1 MTGETVDDRPRQ
13 MMAAALAVAA
23 GLVLLIVFAAGC
35 SEHPAGGEAQ
45 PPASRVAGA
54 PGPPDRVA
62 LIRDQHLPN
71 VELTTQEG
79 RKVRFYDDL
88 VKGKVVAINF
98 MFATCRKACPA
109 ATQNLAEV
117 QDALGERMGRDVTLL
132 SISLDPER
140 DTPEVLRGYA
150 QAHGAKPGWYFL
162 TGKRDDIELLR
173 RKLGAYELDP
183 VLDADKTQHAGIVIA
198 HPHIDD
204 GRQYTVTVHG
214 QDITWDIRNTE
225 VTRVVSTVSA
235 HTEVR
240 AILIAQQRE
249 MAQQHDGTVM
259 VGRDIGAVVLP
270 DADLKIY
277 LTASLQERARRRYSE
292 LVERLGEHN
301 PTLPKME
308 EVLADIQRRDE
319 IDHDNMRPAEDAIV
333 IVTDNL
339 SVPQVLEVICS
350 YLEEPV

>member
-1 MTGETVDDRPRQ
+1 MQRPRHIAIDGPAGSGKSTIGEKLAQ
-13 MMAAALAVAA
+13 RLGYLYIDTGAMYRAVAWLAIQRGVDAADGPALA
-23 GLVLLIVFAAGC
+23 
-35 SEHPAGGEAQ
+35 
-45 PPASRVAGA
+45 
-54 PGPPDRVA
+54 
-62 LIRDQHLPN
+62 
-71 VELTTQEG
+71 
-79 RKVRFYDDL
+79 K
-88 VKGKVVAINF
+88 
-98 MFATCRKACPA
+98 
-109 ATQNLAEV
+109 LA
-117 QDALGERMGRDVTLL
+117 
-132 SISLDPER
+132 
-140 DTPEVLRGYA
+140 
-150 QAHGAKPGWYFL
+150 
-162 TGKRDDIELLR
+162 
-173 RKLGAYELDP
+173 
-183 VLDADKTQHAGIVIA
+183 QHAGVIIA

-204 GRQYTVTVHG
+204 GRQYTVMVQG
-214 QDITWDIRNTE
+214 QDVTWDIRNTE

-259 VGRDIGAVVLP
+259 VGRDIGAIVLP

-292 LVERLGEHN
+292 LVERIGEHN
-301 PTLPKME
+301 PTLPRME

-319 IDHDNMRPAEDAIV
+319 IDHDNMRPADDAIV

>member
-1 MTGETVDDRPRQ
+1 MQRPRHIAIDGPAGSGKSTVGEQ
-13 MMAAALAVAA
+13 LARRLGYLYIDTGAMYRAVAWLALQEGVDINDGPALA
-23 GLVLLIVFAAGC
+23 
-35 SEHPAGGEAQ
+35 
-45 PPASRVAGA
+45 R
-54 PGPPDRVA
+54 
-62 LIRDQHLPN
+62 
-71 VELTTQEG
+71 
-79 RKVRFYDDL
+79 
-88 VKGKVVAINF
+88 
-98 MFATCRKACPA
+98 
-109 ATQNLAEV
+109 LA
-117 QDALGERMGRDVTLL
+117 
-132 SISLDPER
+132 
-140 DTPEVLRGYA
+140 
-150 QAHGAKPGWYFL
+150 
-162 TGKRDDIELLR
+162 
-173 RKLGAYELDP
+173 
-183 VLDADKTQHAGIVIA
+183 QHAGIVIS

-214 QDITWDIRNTE
+214 HDVTWDIRNAA
-225 VTRVVSTVSA
+225 VTRVVSPVSA
-235 HTEVR
+235 HPEVR

-249 MAQQHDGTVM
+249 MAKQVDGIIM

-277 LTASLQERARRRYSE
+277 LTASLQERARRRHVE

-301 PTLPKME
+301 PTLPTME